1 MIDISHLDFS
11 YGQGSFRLSVE
22 KFTVAAGERAAL
34 IGPSGSGKTTLL
46 HIVAGILVPEKG
58 IIRVNGCAVSG
69 LGDAARR
76 VFRIEQVGLVF
87 QEFELLEYLSVLD
100 NILLPYRITNALSL
114 TQDVSE
120 RAKDLSERVGVGDKL
135 GRRPGQLSHG
145 ERQRVA
151 ICRALITQPRLLL
164 ADEPTGNLDPEN
176 KRRVVELLHT
186 YSQENDVTLLMVTHD
201 HSLLGHFDNV
211 VEFSLSTPDG
221 VRTRGCVDEKPLA
234 QSRLMPSHSI
244 RTSSDP

>member
-11 YGQGSFRLSVE
+11 YGPGSFRLCVE
-22 KFTVAAGERAAL
+22 KFTVAAGDRAAV

-46 HIVAGILVPEKG
+46 HLIAGILVPEKG
-58 IIRVNGCAVSG
+58 IIRVNGCSVSG

-76 VFRIEQVGLVF
+76 VFRIEQAGLVF
-87 QEFELLEYLSVLD
+87 QEFDLLEYLTVLD

-114 TQDVSE
+114 TESIRE
-120 RAKDLSERVGVGDKL
+120 RAKDLSESVGVGDKL

-151 ICRALITQPRLLL
+151 ICRALITKPKLLL

-186 YSQENDVTLLMVTHD
+186 YAEENGITLLMVTHD
-201 HSLLGHFDNV
+201 HNLLDHFDNV
-211 VEFSLSTPDG
+211 VDFSLSTSDRLRTTGSVEGQPPERNSVIPSNS
-221 VRTRGCVDEKPLA
+221 VRTA
-234 QSRLMPSHSI
+234 
-244 RTSSDP
+244 TDP